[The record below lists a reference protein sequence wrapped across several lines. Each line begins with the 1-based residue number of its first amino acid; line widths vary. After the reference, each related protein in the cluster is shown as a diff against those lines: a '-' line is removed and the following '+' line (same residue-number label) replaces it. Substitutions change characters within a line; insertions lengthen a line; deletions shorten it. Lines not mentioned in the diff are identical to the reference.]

1 MTKDELIA
9 LADQGKATIQV
20 AYTITRYAIT
30 RNGIDDSGERP
41 NDYAAIFLSI
51 SGEDGDVYDDK
62 AYFTDEDDEI
72 DLTETEVERLRL
84 AIRAQLSK
92 GA

>member
-51 SGEDGDVYDDK
+51 SGEDGGVYDDK